1 MKYQS
6 GISTIGCV
14 LTVILAGSGL
24 AAAAE
29 PSPGDAAAISKE
41 ALHATRLILLG
52 TAGGSAV
59 SLVRS
64 EPASLLVVHGKPYL
78 IDVGAGVTY
87 QLVKAGYQPASVHQ
101 VFITHHHA
109 DHDAG
114 LEPLMSLQWS
124 RRGLEALDSVPVD
137 IYGPPATQFMVH
149 AILDSIGVTERIWH
163 AGVDQLRPAAPMFQA
178 HDIDQDGLV
187 YRDDLV
193 RVTAVENSHFSF
205 PSSGPSGKD
214 RSLAYRF
221 DTPEGSVV
229 FTGDTG
235 PSRAVEHLAQD
246 ADVLV
251 SEVFAPPADY
261 ANYVPKTE
269 IEKQMAL
276 HMAREH
282 LTPEEV
288 GRLASAAHAKMVI
301 LTHFVPGNSIEDMS
315 IFTAGV
321 KRQFAGPVI
330 AGKDL
335 FEYDLFLPTEL
346 GK

>member
-1 MKYQS
+1 MKNRS
-6 GISTIGCV
+6 RISSVRFLFAI
-14 LTVILAGSGL
+14 LLAGSGL
-24 AAAAE
+24 VAAAE
-29 PSPGDAAAISKE
+29 PAPSADPVISKE
-41 ALHATRLILLG
+41 ASHATRLILLG
-52 TAGGSAV
+52 TAGGSSV
-59 SLVRS
+59 SLVRA
-64 EPASLLVVHGKPYL
+64 EPASLLVVHGMPYL
-78 IDVGAGVTY
+78 VDVGAGVTY
-87 QLVKAGYQPASVHQ
+87 QLAKAGYRPATIHT

-109 DHDAG
+109 DHNAG

-124 RRGLEALDSVPVD
+124 SRGLEALDSLPVA
-137 IYGPPATQFMVH
+137 IYGPPATEFMVH
-149 AILDSIGVTERIWH
+149 AILDSIGITERIWH

-178 HDIDQDGLV
+178 HDIGQDGPT

-235 PSRAVEHLAQD
+235 PSHAVERLAQD

-288 GRLASAAHAKMVI
+288 GRMASAAHVKMVI

-335 FEYDLFLPTEL
+335 FEYDLFQPTEP

>member
-1 MKYQS
+1 MKDRS
-6 GISTIGCV
+6 RISTVRYLFAI
-14 LTVILAGSGL
+14 ILAGSGVV
-24 AAAAE
+24 AAAE
-29 PSPGDAAAISKE
+29 PAPSAAPAISKE

-64 EPASLLVVHGKPYL
+64 EPASLLAVHGKPYL

-124 RRGLEALDSVPVD
+124 RRGLEALDSIPVD
-137 IYGPPATQFMVH
+137 IYGPPATPFMVH

-205 PSSGPSGKD
+205 PSSGAGGKD

-321 KRQFAGPVI
+321 KQHFAGPVI

-335 FEYDLFLPTEL
+335 FEYDLFLATES

>member
-1 MKYQS
+1 M
-6 GISTIGCV
+6 V
-14 LTVILAGSGL
+14 
-24 AAAAE
+24 AAAE
-29 PSPGDAAAISKE
+29 PAPGAAPATGAAPAISKE
-41 ALHATRLILLG
+41 ASHATRLILLG
-52 TAGGSAV
+52 TAGGSSV
-59 SLVRS
+59 SLVRA
-64 EPASLLVVHGKPYL
+64 EPASLLVVHGTPYL

-87 QLVKAGYQPASVHQ
+87 QLVKAGYQPASIHK

-124 RRGLEALDSVPVD
+124 RRGLEALDSLPVD

-178 HDIDQDGLV
+178 HDIEQDGTV

-193 RVTAVENSHFSF
+193 RVTAVENTHFSV

-221 DTPEGSVV
+221 DTPDGSVV

-235 PSRAVEHLAQD
+235 PSRAVERLAQD
-246 ADVLV
+246 ADALV
-251 SEVFAPPADY
+251 GEVFAAPADY
-261 ANYVPKTE
+261 VNYVPKTE

-276 HMAREH
+276 HMAHEH

-288 GRLASAAHAKMVI
+288 GRMASAAHVKMVI

-315 IFTAGV
+315 IFTEGV
-321 KRQFAGPVI
+321 KKHFAGPVI

-335 FEYDLFLPTEL
+335 FEYDLFLPTEP

>member
-1 MKYQS
+1 M
-6 GISTIGCV
+6 
-14 LTVILAGSGL
+14 
-24 AAAAE
+24 
-29 PSPGDAAAISKE
+29 
-41 ALHATRLILLG
+41 
-52 TAGGSAV
+52 
-59 SLVRS
+59 RS
-64 EPASLLVVHGKPYL
+64 EPATLLVVHGKPYL

-87 QLVKAGYQPASVHQ
+87 QLAKAGFQPASAHQ
-101 VFITHHHA
+101 IFITHHHA
-109 DHDAG
+109 DHNAG

-124 RRGLEALDSVPVD
+124 RRGLEALDSIPVE

-149 AILDSIGVTERIWH
+149 AILGSIGVTERIWH
-163 AGVDQLRPAAPMFQA
+163 AGVDQLRPAAPMFRA
-178 HDIDQDGLV
+178 HDIDQDGPV

-193 RVTAVENSHFSF
+193 RVTAVENSHFSS

-261 ANYVPKTE
+261 VNYVPKTE

-301 LTHFVPGNSIEDMS
+301 LTHFVPGNSVQDMS

-321 KRQFAGPVI
+321 KRNFAGPVI

-335 FEYDLFLPTEL
+335 FEYDLFLPTES